1 MSCYSLFP
9 VRLYGSC
16 LQFSSTLKILF
27 YVSWK
32 YPSIDISLSSYLK
45 HFSICFLLLCLS
57 KACLNS
63 KGVAS
68 ARISLVV
75 ALCSLSSHV
84 LWSQVMGFHFLLIP
98 FPFPNSY
105 SYTLFN
111 IYIWLFP
118 LLTFTSHTQ
127 VSSSSFTAHMD
138 DQLLS
143 SSNKIQ
149 LESCEVSAYL
159 QGWSS
164 D

>member
-1 MSCYSLFP
+1 MVHVSTFP
-9 VRLYGSC
+9 L
-16 LQFSSTLKILF
+16 LKIFF
-27 YVSWK
+27 YVTWK
-32 YPSIDISLSSYLK
+32 YPSIDISLFSYLK
-45 HFSICFLLLCLS
+45 HFSICFLLFCLS
-57 KACLNS
+57 RAYLNP
-63 KGVAS
+63 KDITS
-68 ARISLVV
+68 AVISLVV

-105 SYTLFN
+105 PYTLFN

-118 LLTFTSHTQ
+118 LLTFTFHTQ

-149 LESCEVSAYL
+149 LESREVSTCR